1 MINMDEKNE
10 KKLIDVFIP
19 NEVDETTSE
28 KKNNNLKKVMDFT
41 VPPKSY
47 EEKTYI
53 ILYKICGSSVDD
65 CDGLFDIEIGRT
77 NTYETIKSH
86 LISGMDIDIHSSK
99 IITETKLKDRN
110 NDDKYFLI
118 PFDECISIYA
128 FFNSVSSYYSDD
140 EFDIEDYNNLK
151 TDTDSDEE
159 LERSKEQKEYE
170 EDIMKSLKDDKFSV
184 SFMNTKS
191 SNGINV

>member
-1 MINMDEKNE
+1 MIDMDEKNE

-99 IITETKLKDRN
+99 IITETKLKDKN

-128 FFNSVSSYYSDD
+128 FFNSVSSYYDD

-151 TDTDSDEE
+151 TDNDSDEE

>member
-1 MINMDEKNE
+1 MDEKNE

-99 IITETKLKDRN
+99 IITETKLKDKN

-128 FFNSVSSYYSDD
+128 FFNSVSSYYDD

-151 TDTDSDEE
+151 TDSDNDEE
-159 LERSKEQKEYE
+159 LEKSKEQKEYE

>member
-19 NEVDETTSE
+19 NEVDETTSG

-99 IITETKLKDRN
+99 IITETKLKDKN

-128 FFNSVSSYYSDD
+128 FFNSVSSYYDD

-151 TDTDSDEE
+151 TDNDSDEE

>member
-128 FFNSVSSYYSDD
+128 FFNSVSSYYDD
-140 EFDIEDYNNLK
+140 EFDIEDFNNLK
-151 TDTDSDEE
+151 TDNDSDEE

-170 EDIMKSLKDDKFSV
+170 EDIMKSLKEDKFSV

>member
-1 MINMDEKNE
+1 MIEMNEKNE
-10 KKLIDVFIP
+10 KKLIDIFIP
-19 NEVDETTSE
+19 NEADGTDSE

-99 IITETKLKDRN
+99 IITETKLKDKN

-128 FFNSVSSYYSDD
+128 FFNSVSSYYDD
-140 EFDIEDYNNLK
+140 EFDIEDFNNLK
-151 TDTDSDEE
+151 TDNDSDEE

-170 EDIMKSLKDDKFSV
+170 EDIMKSLKEDKFSV